1 MWEVLSQKKME
12 TEDEREDTA
21 YLRIQRLDRSQ
32 QRAASGKTGRSWR
45 GRKNFRK
52 NKLLRNNEDVG
63 GLKNGISAV
72 VRTGL
77 NGSPVWWLRPG
88 ISAYRKMRQTECQFK
103 DSLNIKSHPRLHSK
117 LSDR

>member
-1 MWEVLSQKKME
+1 M
-12 TEDEREDTA
+12 DPDTA
-21 YLRIQRLDRSQ
+21 YLRIQRLDRRSQ
-32 QRAASGKTGRSWR
+32 QRVASGKTGRSWR
-45 GRKNFRK
+45 GRKSFRK
-52 NKLLRNNEDVG
+52 NKMLRNNEDVG

-72 VRTGL
+72 VCTSL
-77 NGSPVWWLRPG
+77 NGSPAWWLRPG